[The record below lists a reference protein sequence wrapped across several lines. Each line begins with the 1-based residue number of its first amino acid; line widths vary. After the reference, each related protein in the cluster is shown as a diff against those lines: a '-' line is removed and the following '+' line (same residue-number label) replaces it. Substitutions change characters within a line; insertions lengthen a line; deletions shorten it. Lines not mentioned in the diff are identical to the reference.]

1 MNKRGPLIGIVGTGL
16 IALSFGI
23 AMFTLPQS
31 NPTMGD
37 QITASNMLEGM
48 FDKVSTETTIFQG
61 RSQSFSYTI
70 QSDQVHLMW
79 GLQITDYQRDDSL
92 DVSISR
98 LSGMEL
104 AKLSVDDPIHFDA
117 FIAPEADT
125 YNFEITNTGDRPVS
139 VTVMFSENPENEGIF
154 SDPNSPFS
162 NLFVPIMVSGF
173 SLIVGLVVTGA
184 GIVLMLVDWKKS
196 KNESRYI

>member
-1 MNKRGPLIGIVGTGL
+1 MNKRGPLIGIAGTGL

-23 AMFTLPQS
+23 AMFTLHQS
-31 NPTMGD
+31 NPTMGS

-48 FDKVSTETTIFQG
+48 FDKISTETTIFQG

-70 QSDQVHLMW
+70 QSDQVPLMW

-98 LSGMEL
+98 LSGKEL
-104 AKLSVDDPIHFDA
+104 AKLSVDGPIYFDV

-125 YNFEITNTGDRPVS
+125 YNFEMTNTGDRPVS
-139 VTVMFSENPENEGIF
+139 VTVMFSENPENEGIL
-154 SDPNSPFS
+154 SDPNPPFS
-162 NLFVPIMVSGF
+162 NLVVPIMVSGI
-173 SLIVGLVVTGA
+173 SLIMGLVVTGA

-196 KNESRYI
+196 KNKSRYI